1 MLLLLDHF
9 CFLLTLIEPNTERLL
24 EGMAGAQSPL
34 SKMNAIISS
43 QQSYLFVFSVSPFL
57 PHLLPAH
64 NFPNLEL
71 FSV

>member
-9 CFLLTLIEPNTERLL
+9 RFLLTLVRQNTKRLL

-34 SKMNAIISS
+34 SKINAIISS
-43 QQSYLFVFSVSPFL
+43 QQSYLFVFPVSPFL

-71 FSV
+71 FSL